1 MSAEPYE
8 APLLRSLKSQWMLP
22 LVSAN
27 TDKGALFHSR
37 GPDAG
42 ALPFNGI
49 LSLIG
54 VNTPSL
60 QTKCNCLGVA
70 LWTCIPPV
78 SSANA
83 LRLVNPRP
91 KAAIAAIDVVFIF
104 SSLWL
109 LSLCDA
115 DITALKGANTI

>member
-1 MSAEPYE
+1 
-8 APLLRSLKSQWMLP
+8 MLP

-54 VNTPSL
+54 LTRQVSVNEG
-60 QTKCNCLGVA
+60 NCLGVA

-91 KAAIAAIDVVFIF
+91 KR
-104 SSLWL
+104 L
-109 LSLCDA
+109 
-115 DITALKGANTI
+115 